1 MFDSKIEF
9 VKVGTSLIVVCCMFA
24 WQGFRYIWE
33 RAESSREDEIRNCAA
48 GCVNLGK
55 KDTKCGSGFLI
66 QGSYRK
72 QSRIKRLVP
81 EIFELREKL
90 KEKYSQFLN
99 KKGDWYTDFKYLVI
113 TNHHV
118 INEIART
125 TTFHDS
131 NETKPINRF
140 RLDGDTSIDASIE
153 NLGKRTNYS
162 ARIIETDKDND
173 LALLAVV
180 FKHGEEHDLVEDYTG
195 IKCLQFDPNEP
206 KLLEAVY
213 AFGCPEKLESSVT
226 KGIIS
231 HLNRKEDR
239 KTFYQTDAP
248 INSGNSGGPLI
259 NNFGMVVGVA
269 TQKIS
274 SDGVRMVENISYA
287 IPAWRVKQFLERDSV
302 KLCFILTCIAK
313 LSFCRSYSVVY

>member
-1 MFDSKIEF
+1 MFDSKTEF
-9 VKVGTSLIVVCCMFA
+9 VKVGTSVVVCCMVA
-24 WQGFRYIWE
+24 WQGFRYIWGM
-33 RAESSREDEIRNCAA
+33 AESSREDEIRNCAA

-55 KDTKCGSGFLI
+55 MDTKNGSGFLI
-66 QGSYRK
+66 QGSFLRHGTITK
-72 QSRIKRLVP
+72 VK
-81 EIFELREKL
+81 LREKL

-99 KKGDWYTDFKYLVI
+99 KKDDWYTDFKYLII

-118 INEIART
+118 VNEIART

-140 RLDGDTSIDASIE
+140 RLDGDTLIDVSIE
-153 NLGKRTNYS
+153 SNEKQSDYS
-162 ARIIETDKDND
+162 ARIIETDEEND
-173 LALLAVV
+173 LALLALF
-180 FKHGEEHDLVEDYTG
+180 FKNGGENDLVEDFTG

-274 SDGVRMVENISYA
+274 SDGVENISYA
-287 IPAWRVKQFLERDSV
+287 IPAWRVKLFLERDSG
-302 KLCFILTCIAK
+302 KLVFIYH
-313 LSFCRSYSVVY
+313 SFCRII